1 MIYKWQ
7 QRLSF
12 DISECVGSK
21 NAAHIDY
28 QVVCQLTVVINGRQ
42 AYTERTTT
50 NQKHVIITPITQTT
64 QTTTTMITET
74 QTVAATI

>member
-21 NAAHIDY
+21 TLLTSITKLFASW
-28 QVVCQLTVVINGRQ
+28 QLL
-42 AYTERTTT
+42 
-50 NQKHVIITPITQTT
+50 
-64 QTTTTMITET
+64 
-74 QTVAATI
+74 